1 MNNVKKL
8 RKTMR
13 YHPNLII
20 LKVFLRYMTQEEQIV
35 FNEKISKCKS
45 ERGKMFTNLML
56 KNFDIEKLKDA
67 PLIWQDIWIYNYC
80 KYEIGDRI
88 RKTKL
93 IKRYEFEVLII
104 SDEDFWKCINMKK

>member
-1 MNNVKKL
+1 M
-8 RKTMR
+8 RKSMG

-20 LKVFLRYMTQEEQIV
+20 LKVFRRYMNQQEQLV

-45 ERGKMFTNLML
+45 ERGKVFTNLML
-56 KNFDIEKLKDA
+56 NNFDIEKLKDA

-80 KYEIGDRI
+80 KYEIGVRI

-93 IKRYEFEVLII
+93 IKQYENEVFILG
-104 SDEDFWKCINMKK
+104 DEDFWKCINMKK